1 MEWYSSKLEKKY
13 ALNVLWCVKNNP
25 GMTKTDIV
33 RMDRGG
39 EKTKYNMLSK
49 LINMGLITTEKDP
62 TGRWNTE
69 HLVLTEDGA
78 KIAECIETINQVM
91 ANVHPDEN
99 TENESDEE

>member
-49 LINMGLITTEKDP
+49 LISMGLITTEKDP

-69 HLVLTEDGA
+69 HLVLTENGT
-78 KIAECIETINQVM
+78 KIAECIEAINQIM
-91 ANVHPDEN
+91 ANVRPVEN

>member
-1 MEWYSSKLEKKY
+1 MGWHSSKLEKKY

-49 LINMGLITTEKDP
+49 LINMGLIATEKDP

-91 ANVHPDEN
+91 ANVRPVE
-99 TENESDEE
+99 TAENESDEE

>member
-69 HLVLTEDGA
+69 HLALTEDGA

-91 ANVHPDEN
+91 ANVRPVE
-99 TENESDEE
+99 TAENESDEE

>member
-91 ANVHPDEN
+91 ANVHPDEK